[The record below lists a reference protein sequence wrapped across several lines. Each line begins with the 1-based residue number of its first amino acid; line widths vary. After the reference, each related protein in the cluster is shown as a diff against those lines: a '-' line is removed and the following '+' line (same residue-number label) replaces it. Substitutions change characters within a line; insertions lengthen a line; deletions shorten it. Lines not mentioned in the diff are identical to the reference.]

1 MAFRPCIDLK
11 DGKVVQIV
19 GGTLTDS
26 GAGVVTNFT
35 SAQSAA
41 DFAALYQK
49 DGLRGGHIILLGP
62 GSEDAAR
69 TALAAYPGG
78 LQLGGGVTPGNAAGW
93 LEAGASQVIV
103 TSYLFVDGELSLPR
117 LKMMREAVGKERLVV
132 DVSCRR
138 AADGTYY
145 VATNRWQ
152 TVTRTCLD
160 AALFATLAP
169 FCAEFL
175 IHAADVEGKCEG
187 IDAELVGLLGQWVTL
202 PTTYAGGA
210 RRLEDIAL
218 VERLSGGRVDL
229 TIGSALDIFGGAGV
243 RYADAARAGLVEPQ
257 TTASDGAAA

>member
-1 MAFRPCIDLK
+1 MAFRPCIDLR

-41 DFAALYQK
+41 DFAKLYRR
-49 DGLRGGHIILLGP
+49 DGLRGGHVILLGP

-69 TALAAYPGG
+69 AALSAYPGG
-78 LQLGGGVTPGNAAGW
+78 LQIGGGVTPESAGGW
-93 LEAGASQVIV
+93 LDAGASHVIV
-103 TSYLFVDGELSLPR
+103 TSYLFVDGALSLPR
-117 LKMMREAVGKERLVV
+117 LETMREAVGRENLVV

-138 AADGTYY
+138 GVGGHYY

-152 TVTRTCLD
+152 TVTKTRLD
-160 AALFATLAP
+160 AALFETLTP
-169 FCAEFL
+169 CCAEFL

-187 IDAELVGLLGQWVTL
+187 IDAELVSRLGQWATL

-218 VERLSGGRVDL
+218 VESLSGGRVDL
-229 TIGSALDIFGGAGV
+229 TIGSALDIFGGSGV
-243 RYADAARAGLVEPQ
+243 RYEDAARAGRREVAP
-257 TTASDGAAA
+257 